1 MLSTI
6 LAWKLGDSRQ
16 LCGFDSFIGSGAGTG
31 FAVSKVPHK
40 SVADESTHVI
50 KLLQWPLTVC
60 HCARLQTEQNS
71 FTVGDTMT
79 LTARPVTVSNIR
91 THCLPSRPLQG
102 SKASASCLCLALTKV
117 VRTSMAELT
126 SQSDRFGMIPII
138 GFRFGISDSAKLTG
152 QCIMQLA
159 KRRRSMRPMVHH
171 HCQSDPDH
179 DDLAVGRGHWRNR
192 WAGPRLRPGAAL
204 AAGGAQYVQTVS
216 PR

>member
-1 MLSTI
+1 
-6 LAWKLGDSRQ
+6 
-16 LCGFDSFIGSGAGTG
+16 
-31 FAVSKVPHK
+31 
-40 SVADESTHVI
+40 
-50 KLLQWPLTVC
+50 
-60 HCARLQTEQNS
+60 
-71 FTVGDTMT
+71 MT

-91 THCLPSRPLQG
+91 THWLPSRPLQG
-102 SKASASCLCLALTKV
+102 LKASANCLRLALTKV

-192 WAGPRLRPGAAL
+192 WAGPQAQARCGA
-204 AAGGAQYVQTVS
+204 GRWRGAVRSNGFTKVNELINPLNLNECHS
-216 PR
+216 HT